1 MPHLHSF
8 DLLLSHDS
16 ISADAASTAVVCC
29 SAAAAAPGWC
39 PVLLSPIAQQA
50 RTVLK
55 NLQVILTHGL
65 KHLGAEKDE
74 YSMLEQVIDQTE

>member
-1 MPHLHSF
+1 MIQRCF
-8 DLLLSHDS
+8 YGCCMLLYT
-16 ISADAASTAVVCC
+16 AAAS
-29 SAAAAAPGWC
+29 GWC